1 MVGAFLVQY
10 LQFCAVALCRNGF
23 RATSMHDILIELR
36 LSVGSVWRYLPGS
49 VGDSPSSVIQ
59 SMAATADSVGGFTR
73 QGRGASLTGIVVAAI
88 KARRTLDEQ
97 TRCVRAGSSGVVR
110 GCARPGPGH
119 GVERCRLPS
128 SATGHQ
134 RMCGARIRMSA
145 PVDADAVAG
154 VIPAIIPGLL
164 MQRAWLGA
172 GLTDQFEARGVRAGV
187 RKPGP
192 GTSPLV
198 TTSLWGRR
206 RLAGT
211 ECRRG
216 DETELS
222 RGRTGGAVARVSTE
236 MLEMCFETGGPP
248 DGVPVF
254 LVMAGHALV
263 AGPIHFVTRE
273 VQRSRRGSVSSSGEW
288 YLGGAAR
295 ADPRGVA
302 VLEHPLRSLSS

>member
-134 RMCGARIRMSA
+134 RMCGARIRM
-145 PVDADAVAG
+145 
-154 VIPAIIPGLL
+154 PA
-164 MQRAWLGA
+164 
-172 GLTDQFEARGVRAGV
+172 
-187 RKPGP
+187 
-192 GTSPLV
+192 
-198 TTSLWGRR
+198 RR
-206 RLAGT
+206 MRM
-211 ECRRG
+211 R
-216 DETELS
+216 
-222 RGRTGGAVARVSTE
+222 
-236 MLEMCFETGGPP
+236 
-248 DGVPVF
+248 
-254 LVMAGHALV
+254 
-263 AGPIHFVTRE
+263 
-273 VQRSRRGSVSSSGEW
+273 
-288 YLGGAAR
+288 
-295 ADPRGVA
+295 
-302 VLEHPLRSLSS
+302 